1 MDKENYTANFVF
13 ECILR
18 DNIFMECI
26 DEYITTT
33 IASTKTFDAKHVP
46 QMVLIIMTLLDTHNN
61 YVDVKKHIKNDE
73 ELKQLLELF
82 YEYIF
87 NFLKSKVQAEGSKMQ
102 AESSKVQAEGS
113 KVQAEGSKVQADV
126 FNKKEFKQSFDICCR
141 LAILKLKFKNKSGFF
156 CVGK

>member
-1 MDKENYTANFVF
+1 MDKDTYTASYVF
-13 ECILR
+13 DCILR

-87 NFLKSKVQAEGSKMQ
+87 NFLKSKVQAEGSK
-102 AESSKVQAEGS
+102 VQAEL
-113 KVQAEGSKVQADV
+113 